1 MFNVKQ
7 KLDGKSMVSE
17 QAFEEANNHQV
28 DENDE
33 INFGSDSDDMDD
45 NHEEIQRTPKV
56 NFVTRYRQKISI
68 YRTLLDD
75 GSKVKQSFFT
85 TH

>member
-1 MFNVKQ
+1 
-7 KLDGKSMVSE
+7 MVSE
-17 QAFEEANNHQV
+17 QAFEEANNHQE
-28 DENDE
+28 DNNIDFE
-33 INFGSDSDDMDD
+33 SDSDDMDD
-45 NHEEIQRTPKV
+45 NHEEVQRTPKV

-85 TH
+85 MH